1 MEDDTK
7 SADTTPN
14 PNSNAKGKKG
24 KRTKASDI
32 AVALLFFSV
41 GAGALVGW
49 CNVQPVAAKVVLYF
63 VASIFTS
70 FGSFAFVDTLTPK
83 ANSNYA
89 GSAMVF
95 TWFGFLMYA
104 SSLTDINA
112 LRWSLIGL
120 AVLFGFVAFVIL
132 IVQANKDIRKSP
144 VLMRWVIGFLLVFVL
159 PLLSVSLFKR
169 PFILCF
175 IPFTFVLLY
184 NEYLRTTYMTKPIA
198 ELQSGQEVSGKASIL
213 ATPFRSLPTTL
224 RGIRWPVYVLLTVFS
239 LVFYWTIIQGTS
251 RTYDFSIFYQA
262 VAPAY
267 FGILAIVIAF
277 AVLIIRR
284 DTQQSITRHL
294 RLAIIGLAKMYVVF
308 ALVNVVGLL
317 MGTEVSGQI
326 LTTSMQLNEIITSM
340 DNTLHVLRLLIL
352 QFSIS
357 AFPVG
362 LLYLYAM
369 IRGFM
374 TPQVSGS
381 NHP

>member
-7 SADTTPN
+7 SADATPDSN
-14 PNSNAKGKKG
+14 TNAKGKKR
-24 KRTKASDI
+24 KPTRTGDI
-32 AVALLFFSV
+32 GAAVLFFSV
-41 GAGALVGW
+41 GAGVLIGW
-49 CNVQPVAAKVVLYF
+49 YHAEPLAAKVVLYF
-63 VASIFTS
+63 VASILTS
-70 FGSFAFVDTLTPK
+70 WGSFALVDTLTPK

-89 GSAMVF
+89 GSAMIF
-95 TWFGFLMYA
+95 TWFGFLIYA

-112 LRWSLIGL
+112 LRWSFIGL
-120 AVLFGFVAFVIL
+120 AVLFGLIAFIVL
-132 IVQANKDIRKSP
+132 IAQANKDIRKSP
-144 VLMRWVIGFLLVFVL
+144 VLRWVIGFLLVFVL
-159 PLLSVSLFKR
+159 PLLLASLLER
-169 PFILCF
+169 PFMLCF

-184 NEYLRTTYMTKPIA
+184 NEYLRTTYMTEPIA
-198 ELQSGQEVSGKASIL
+198 ELQNAPEASGEASRF
-213 ATPFRSLPTTL
+213 ATPFRSLPMTL
-224 RGIRWPVYVLLTVFS
+224 RGIRWPVYVLLTLFS
-239 LVFYWTIIQGTS
+239 LVFYWTITQDTS

-277 AVLIIRR
+277 AVLVIRR
-284 DTQQSITRHL
+284 DTQQSITGHL

-317 MGTEVSGQI
+317 MGTQVSARI
-326 LTTSMQLNEIITSM
+326 LTTSMELNDIIRSM

-374 TPQVSGS
+374 SPKVGGS